1 MPDFKFIGFSTENKI
16 ALIAI
21 NNPPANALSSKIME
35 ELDESIEIVLKDEE
49 IKAAIITGTGGV
61 IFVAGADI
69 KEIATIENAAKG
81 QELTARG
88 QAVLNK
94 IEQSEK
100 PFIAAINGLALGGGC
115 ELAMACHIRIASDMA
130 KFGQPEISLG
140 IIPGF
145 GGTQRLPRLVGP
157 GKAAEMILTG
167 DMITA
172 KEAYRIGLV
181 DKIVPP
187 DDVLRQA
194 KGLAKR
200 ITSKGKP
207 AVAAALK
214 AMNKGMKTSLE
225 EGLKI
230 ESEIFGT
237 ICETEDK
244 KEGITAF
251 LEKRQPK
258 FKDR

>member
-1 MPDFKFIGFSTENKI
+1 MPDYKFINFSSENKI
-16 ALIAI
+16 AIIAI
-21 NNPPANALSSKIME
+21 NNPPANALSSKVME
-35 ELDESIEIVLKDEE
+35 ELEESVDAVLNDEE
-49 IKAAIITGTGGV
+49 IKVAIITGTGGV

-69 KEIATIENAAKG
+69 KEIADITDAKTGQALTAKG
-81 QELTARG
+81 QS
-88 QAVLNK
+88 VLNK
-94 IEQSEK
+94 IENSEK

-115 ELAMACHIRIASDMA
+115 ELAMACHMRVASDMT
-130 KFGQPEISLG
+130 KIGQPEINLG

-157 GKAAEMILTG
+157 GKAAEIILTG

-187 DDVLRQA
+187 DDVLKQA

-200 ITSKGKP
+200 ITSKGKL
-207 AVAAALK
+207 AIAAALK
-214 AMNKGMKTSLE
+214 AINQGLKTSLE

-230 ESEIFGT
+230 ESEMFGK
-237 ICETEDK
+237 ICGTEDK
-244 KEGITAF
+244 KEGVAAF

-258 FKDR
+258 FKDK

>member
-1 MPDFKFIGFSTENKI
+1 MSDFKFISFSSENKI
-16 ALIAI
+16 AIIAI
-21 NNPPANALSSKIME
+21 NNPPANALSSKVME
-35 ELDESIEIVLKDEE
+35 ELNETIEIIQKDDD
-49 IKAAIITGTGGV
+49 IKVAIITGTGSV

-69 KEIATIENAAKG
+69 KEISAIENAAIGKELVRKG
-81 QELTARG
+81 QNI
-88 QAVLNK
+88 LNK

-115 ELAMACHIRIASDMA
+115 ELAMACHIRIASDMT
-130 KFGQPEISLG
+130 KFGQPEINLG

-172 KEAYRIGLV
+172 KEAFRIGLV

-187 DDVLRQA
+187 EDVLKQA

-200 ITSKGKP
+200 ITTKGKLTI
-207 AVAAALK
+207 AAALK
-214 AMNKGMKTSLE
+214 SINQGLQTSLE

-230 ESEIFGT
+230 ESENFGNT
-237 ICETEDK
+237 CITEDM
-244 KEGITAF
+244 KEGLSAF
-251 LEKRQPK
+251 IEKRQPK
-258 FKDR
+258 FKDK

>member
-1 MPDFKFIGFSTENKI
+1 MPDFKFISYSSEDNIAII
-16 ALIAI
+16 AL
-21 NNPPANALSSKIME
+21 NNPPANALSSQLME
-35 ELDESIEIVLKDEE
+35 ELDQTVDTILEDDS

-69 KEIATIENAAKG
+69 KEIATIEDAVKG
-81 QELTARG
+81 QELTGKG

-94 IEQSEK
+94 IEKAEK

-115 ELAMACHIRIASDMA
+115 ELAMACHIRVASDMT
-130 KFGQPEISLG
+130 KLGQPEIGLG

-145 GGTQRLPRLVGP
+145 GGTQRLPRLVGR

-172 KEAYRIGLV
+172 KEAHRIGLV

-187 DDVLRQA
+187 ADVLKQA

-200 ITSKGKP
+200 MTSKGKL
-207 AVAAALK
+207 AIAAALN
-214 AMNKGMKTSLE
+214 AMNRGLETTLE

-230 ESEIFGT
+230 ESEMFGKV
-237 ICETEDK
+237 CETEDK
-244 KEGITAF
+244 KEGIAAF
-251 LEKRQPK
+251 VEKRQPK
-258 FKDR
+258 FKDK

>member
-1 MPDFKFIGFSTENKI
+1 MPDFKLINYSVENKV
-16 ALIAI
+16 AVIAI
-21 NNPPANALSSKIME
+21 NNPPANALSSKVME
-35 ELDESIEIVLKDEE
+35 ELEESIDAVLKDEE
-49 IKAAIITGTGGV
+49 VKAAIITGTGAV

-69 KEIATIENAAKG
+69 KEIAGINDAATGQALTAKG
-81 QELTARG
+81 Q
-88 QAVLNK
+88 AVFNK

-130 KFGQPEISLG
+130 KLGQPEINLG
-140 IIPGF
+140 VIPGF

-157 GKAAEMILTG
+157 GKATEIILSG

-172 KEAYRIGLV
+172 KEAHRIGLV

-187 DDVLRQA
+187 ADVLKQA

-200 ITSKGKP
+200 ITAKGKP
-207 AVAAALK
+207 AIAAALK
-214 AMNKGMKTSLE
+214 AINQGLQTSLE

-230 ESEIFGT
+230 ESELFGK

-244 KEGITAF
+244 KEGTTAF
-251 LEKRQPK
+251 IEKRQPN
-258 FKDR
+258 FKDK

>member
-1 MPDFKFIGFSTENKI
+1 MPDFKFINFSTENKI
-16 ALIAI
+16 AIIAI

-49 IKAAIITGTGGV
+49 IKVAIITGTGGV

-69 KEIATIENAAKG
+69 KEIATIENTAKG
-81 QELTARG
+81 QELTTKG

-94 IEQSEK
+94 IEKSKK

-115 ELAMACHIRIASDMA
+115 ELAMACHIRIGSDMA
-130 KFGQPEISLG
+130 KFGQPEINLG

-172 KEAYRIGLV
+172 KDAHRIGLV

-187 DDVLRQA
+187 DDVLKQA

-200 ITSKGKP
+200 ITTKGKM
-207 AVAAALK
+207 AIAAALK
-214 AMNKGMKTSLE
+214 AMNEGMKTSLE

-230 ESEIFGT
+230 ESEIFGK

>member
-1 MPDFKFIGFSTENKI
+1 MSDFKFINFSSENKI
-16 ALIAI
+16 AIIAI
-21 NNPPANALSSKIME
+21 NNPPANALSSKVME
-35 ELDESIEIVLKDEE
+35 ELEESIDKVLKDEE
-49 IKAAIITGTGGV
+49 IKAAIITGTGGI

-69 KEIATIENAAKG
+69 KEISNIENAALG
-81 QELTARG
+81 QELTEKG

-130 KFGQPEISLG
+130 KLGQPEINLG

-157 GKAAEMILTG
+157 GKAAEIILTG

-172 KEAYRIGLV
+172 KEAHRIGLV

-187 DDVLRQA
+187 NNVLKQA

-200 ITSKGKP
+200 ITSKGKL
-207 AVAAALK
+207 AIAAALK
-214 AMNKGMKTSLE
+214 TVNQGLKTSLK

-230 ESEIFGT
+230 ESETFGK
-237 ICETEDK
+237 ICETDDK
-244 KEGITAF
+244 KEGVAAF

-258 FKDR
+258 FKDT